1 MKKYFILLLLL
12 TGIQLNGFTQKIQSP
27 SEFLGY
33 KLGDQFTP
41 HYRVV
46 EYYKYLTTVSK
57 NIKLQEYGKTN
68 EGRPLF
74 LAFVGSDSNISRLE
88 EIRINNMSLT
98 GIKDGSNILKPEEV
112 LKDQPVLLWFS
123 YNVHGN
129 ESVSTEASLQ
139 TVFDL
144 LDPANLSTKAW
155 LKNTLVILDPCL
167 NPDGRERYVNF
178 YNPIK
183 NAVPDPLS
191 FAREHMEPWP

>member
-1 MKKYFILLLLL
+1 M
-12 TGIQLNGFTQKIQSP
+12 QLNGFTQKIQSP

-33 KLGDQFTP
+33 RLGDQFTP

-46 EYYKYLTTVSK
+46 EYYKYLASVSK
-57 NIKLQEYGKTN
+57 NIKLQDYGKTN

-88 EIRINNMSLT
+88 EIRKNNLSLT
-98 GIKDGSNILKPEEV
+98 GIKDGLNTSKPLEG
-112 LKDQPVLLWFS
+112 LKDQPVLVWFS

-144 LDPANLSTKAW
+144 LDPANARTKAW
-155 LKNTLVILDPCL
+155 LKNT
-167 NPDGRERYVNF
+167 
-178 YNPIK
+178 
-183 NAVPDPLS
+183 
-191 FAREHMEPWP
+191 